1 MFQNLYGKLTLEK
14 PEKPKFTLGDLV
26 RISKAKLTF
35 EKRSAT
41 QNYAKEIFRIS
52 KVIQAVPNYYF
63 IQSLAGERIDGKLY
77 F

>member
-1 MFQNLYGKLTLEK
+1 MESWHWKSQKIPSLNLETWKLG
-14 PEKPKFTLGDLV
+14 F

-63 IQSLAGERIDGKLY
+63 IQSLAGERVDGKLY